1 MIDSAKFKVR
11 SDKTMICLRAPLKQS
26 LKKNFEPTI
35 ENSNIE
41 NNSSKWTERNT
52 IVATFV
58 SLIACKIHRW

>member
-11 SDKTMICLRAPLKQS
+11 SDKTMIYLRTPLKQS

-41 NNSSKWTERNT
+41 NNSSK
-52 IVATFV
+52 
-58 SLIACKIHRW
+58 